1 MHPLHHHLITY
12 QLSDLRPTQA
22 AIGMHEVEQKRLEW
36 KALKKADKKNLIES
50 HWFPSV
56 IGPGGIYFIV
66 DHHHL
71 GRALHLEGQETVR
84 LTVLKDLSWL
94 DVATFWRT
102 MEFSQLV
109 HPYDASGKRIKFSQ
123 LPKSIANLQD
133 DPFRS
138 LAGIIRQNGGY
149 AKAAVPFA
157 EFLWADYFRQRLKKS
172 EAQQFT
178 KALLSKAMKLARA
191 SDARYLPG
199 WIGSA

>member
-84 LTVLKDLSWL
+84 LTVLKDLYYEITFLLTACNTNDAASVKFCEL
-94 DVATFWRT
+94 PHHATHRT
-102 MEFSQLV
+102 TSSRNSDGLTCFRLNNFIQTV
-109 HPYDASGKRIKFSQ
+109 PSGHTRH
-123 LPKSIANLQD
+123 
-133 DPFRS
+133 
-138 LAGIIRQNGGY
+138 
-149 AKAAVPFA
+149 
-157 EFLWADYFRQRLKKS
+157 
-172 EAQQFT
+172 T
-178 KALLSKAMKLARA
+178 H
-191 SDARYLPG
+191 
-199 WIGSA
+199 